1 MFFEYKLRVNSRDV
15 DGHNHARPSAVLGLL
30 QEAATLAAA
39 ELHVSHDE
47 TVEKYNAFWMLA
59 RVWYRLNRPLAFDET
74 LTVRTWHRGGR
85 GASMYRDFDLYVDGE
100 QVGEAVSVWVLA
112 DMDSHKLLRFSV
124 MEECQEETAGGALCK
139 SVQLSNLKLPDGLPV
154 AERRTMRY
162 SDTDINSHVNNA
174 RYADFVCDVLHL
186 ETAGEGKFVSSLQ
199 LCYHAECRPG
209 EELLLSVGEL
219 NGGRCVAGKDGEDKL
234 RFSALLTLK
243 DLT

>member
-124 MEECQEETAGGALCK
+124 MEESGDGGGGEIR
-139 SVQLSNLKLPDGLPV
+139 VLPPAVLPRGMPARRGAFAFRGR
-154 AERRTMRY
+154 AERRPLRGGQGRGGQAPVFSPAYIEGFDMNFPL
-162 SDTDINSHVNNA
+162 D
-174 RYADFVCDVLHL
+174 
-186 ETAGEGKFVSSLQ
+186 TAGRE
-199 LCYHAECRPG
+199 A
-209 EELLLSVGEL
+209 
-219 NGGRCVAGKDGEDKL
+219 
-234 RFSALLTLK
+234 
-243 DLT
+243 